1 MKKLFILAV
10 VAVAT
15 VFAVSCNKEESIT
28 KDPIE
33 YQTLELPGTSWA
45 CDIETIFM
53 GTTVVVNDTLNIIDD
68 HNLVRCFRFAAVG
81 RVAARHRD
89 FAYTWDG
96 TTLTLLDSVGEPTSV
111 VLTYRNSDNVFFR
124 DPSDDEEM
132 SQVFESLG
140 ITELTYKQIK

>member
-1 MKKLFILAV
+1 MKKLFIIAV

-15 VFAVSCNKEESIT
+15 VFAVSCKKEESIT
-28 KDPIE
+28 KEPIE

-53 GTTVVVNDTLNIIDD
+53 GMTVVVNDTLNIIDD
-68 HNLVRCFRFAAVG
+68 HNLVRCFHFAAVG
-81 RVAARHRD
+81 RDAARHRD
-89 FAYTWDG
+89 YAYTWND

-124 DPSDDEEM
+124 EPSDDEEM
-132 SQVFESLG
+132 SQTLESLG